1 MKFDFKKETI
11 KRFHDRD
18 GLMGLLLN
26 VAFWFIALIYL
37 ELLLHFAVVEH
48 VDVRAGFLIGF
59 SLVFAIVLGLL
70 TSFVPKKAHFIV
82 TVCLLSVVTA
92 LYFSQMV
99 YHFVFGTLY
108 STSQVQQGGQA
119 ITNFWREMLMTMQAN
134 VLWLLPVFLPIVSL
148 VVLRVFLK
156 EMFRPSNGLWRL
168 SACLVAVAVQVVTIL
183 GLSAGGTGFFTN
195 YYYYHNEMATTDQA
209 AERFGL
215 LTALRL
221 DIGGKSILPA
231 ADGAADNDYFIPDSL
246 ITDDTDQSGDDTE
259 KDLGYNVLNID
270 FGILDSMTDNDKI
283 QAINKY
289 CESLTGTNKNEY
301 TGMLKDYNL
310 IVLCAEAFSPAAID
324 PALTPTLYKMA
335 NQGIIFNN
343 YYNAFPNNTT
353 DGEYALCMG
362 LWPDS
367 SRNKEVASFYASR
380 NSYLPYCLGNIF
392 KQQKGI
398 ECYGYHNYYG
408 SYYGRDE
415 THPNMG
421 YNMSFLG
428 KGLDIT
434 AAWPASDYE
443 MLQDSVSDYIDQ
455 EQFHAYYMTFSGHM
469 YYDTSSNKMANRN
482 WKLVKDLK
490 MSYANRCY
498 MACNLEL
505 EKALAYLMDQ
515 LEEKGIADRTAIVL
529 AADHFPYGLSESQYS
544 ELIGYKVDK
553 FTKYK
558 SSLLFWVGGLEEN
571 IVVDEYCCNVD
582 ILPTI
587 LNLWGFSYDSRMLA
601 GTDVFSDGN
610 HIAILNDMS
619 FFNDKVWINASNGE
633 VRYQVDPNTL
643 PANYVENMTKLVQTK
658 MTLSKNI
665 LNTAYYN
672 FVFSQG
678 DVKVGWG
685 SWGSWETPAKK
696 PTATTAPTGATGA
709 TGATTPGGATTPPAG
724 GTDPQPTQPVA
735 PQPTTPEPPVTTPP
749 APEPQPDP
757 QPEPQPDSSG
767 GETP

>member
-1 MKFDFKKETI
+1 MKFDFKKETA
-11 KRFHDRD
+11 KRFRD
-18 GLMGLLLN
+18 WEGLSSLLLN
-26 VAFWFIALIYL
+26 IAFWFIALIYL
-37 ELLLHFAVVEH
+37 ELLLHFAVVEQPK
-48 VDVRAGFLIGF
+48 VQAGFLIGF
-59 SLVFAIVLGLL
+59 SLVFACVLGLL

-82 TVCLLSVVTA
+82 TVCLLSAITA

-99 YHFVFGTLY
+99 YYFVFGTLY
-108 STSQVQQGGQA
+108 STSQVQQGGAA
-119 ITNFWREMLMTMQAN
+119 ITNFWREMFMTMKAN

-148 VVLRVFLK
+148 VMLRIFRK
-156 EMFRPSNGLWRL
+156 EMFRPSNGLWRVGTVVIAASL
-168 SACLVAVAVQVVTIL
+168 QLVTML

-221 DIGGKSILPA
+221 DLTGGSTLLPA
-231 ADGAADNDYFIPDSL
+231 ADNDTGEDYYVPDPVVP
-246 ITDDTDQSGDDTE
+246 GDSVQVEGEGTKE
-259 KDLGYNVLNID
+259 PEYNVLNID

-301 TGMLKDYNL
+301 TGMLQDYNL
-310 IVLCAEAFSPAAID
+310 IVLCAEAFSPAAVD
-324 PALTPTLYKMA
+324 PVLTPTLYKMSQ
-335 NQGIIFNN
+335 QGIIFNN

-362 LWPDS
+362 LWPDT
-367 SRNKEVASFYASR
+367 SRKKEVASFYASR

-398 ECYGYHNYYG
+398 ESYGYHNYYG

-443 MLQDSVSDYIDQ
+443 MLKDSITDYIDQ

-469 YYDTSSNKMANRN
+469 YYDTSSNKMASRN

-490 MSYANRCY
+490 LSYANKCY

-505 EKALAYLMDQ
+505 EKAMAYLIEQ
-515 LEEKGIADRTAIVL
+515 LEAKGIADKTAIVL
-529 AADHFPYGLSESQYS
+529 AADHFPYGLSEKQYS

-558 SSLLFWVGGLEEN
+558 SSLLFWIGGMEEN
-571 IVVDEYCCNVD
+571 IIVDEYCCNVD

-601 GTDVFSDGN
+601 GTDVFSDGT
-610 HIAILNDMS
+610 HVAILNDMS
-619 FFNDKVWINASNGE
+619 FFNDKVWVNASNGE
-633 VRYQVDPNTL
+633 VRYLVDQSTL

-658 MTLSKNI
+658 MSFSKNI

-685 SWGSWETPAKK
+685 SWGSWETQKK
-696 PTATTAPTGATGA
+696 PAATTAPTGATGA
-709 TGATTPGGATTPPAG
+709 TGATIPGGSGGTGGATTPTGG
-724 GTDPQPTQPVA
+724 GTDPQPT
-735 PQPTTPEPPVTTPP
+735 TPPPEATTPP
-749 APEPQPDP
+749 DPPAPDPPAPDP
-757 QPEPQPDSSG
+757 QPDSGG

>member
-1 MKFDFKKETI
+1 MKFDFKKETA
-11 KRFHDRD
+11 KRFRDRD
-18 GLMGLLLN
+18 SLASLLLN
-26 VAFWFIALIYL
+26 IVFWFVAVIYL
-37 ELLLHFAVVEH
+37 ELLLHFAVVEQ
-48 VDVRAGFLIGF
+48 VNIRPGFLIGF
-59 SLVFAIVLGLL
+59 SLVFASVLGLI
-70 TSFVPKKAHFIV
+70 TSFVPKKANFVV
-82 TVCLLSVVTA
+82 TVCLLSAVTV

-119 ITNFWREMLMTMQAN
+119 ITNFWREMLMTMRAN

-148 VVLRVFLK
+148 VALRFFLK
-156 EMFRPSNGLWRL
+156 EMFTPSNGLWRVG
-168 SACLVAVAVQVVTIL
+168 VAVFAVVLQVVTTL
-183 GLSAGGTGFFTN
+183 GLSVGGTGFFTN

-221 DIGGKSILPA
+221 DLTGGKSLLPS
-231 ADGAADNDYFIPDSL
+231 ADSGAEDDYYVPDPVLPDDSTQNND
-246 ITDDTDQSGDDTE
+246 GE
-259 KDLGYNVLNID
+259 KEPEYNVLNID

-324 PALTPTLYKMA
+324 PVLTPTLYKMA
-335 NQGIIFNN
+335 NQGIIFKN
-343 YYNAFPNNTT
+343 YYNSYPNNTT

-362 LWPDS
+362 LHPDS

-392 KQQKGI
+392 QAQRGI
-398 ECYGYHNYYG
+398 KSYGYHNYYG
-408 SYYGRDE
+408 NYYGRDE

-421 YNMSFLG
+421 YEMSFLG

-434 AAWPASDYE
+434 PAWPASDLE
-443 MLQDSVSDYIDQ
+443 MMQDSVADYIDQ
-455 EQFHAYYMTFSGHM
+455 ERFHAYYMTFSGHM
-469 YYDTSSNKMANRN
+469 YYDTSSNKMASRN
-482 WKLVKDLK
+482 WNLVKDLK

-505 EKALAYLMDQ
+505 EKALAYLMEQ
-515 LEEKGIADRTAIVL
+515 LEAKGIADKTAIVL
-529 AADHFPYGLSESQYS
+529 AADHFPYGLSDSQYS

-558 SSLLFWVGGLEEN
+558 SSLLFWVGGMEEN

-587 LNLWGFSYDSRMLA
+587 LNLWGFSFDSRMLA
-601 GTDVFSDGN
+601 GTDVFSDGT

-619 FFNDKVWINASNGE
+619 FFNDKVWVNASNGE
-633 VRYQVDPNTL
+633 VRYQVDKNTL

-658 MTLSKNI
+658 MSFSKNI

-678 DVKVGWG
+678 DVNVGWG
-685 SWGSWETPAKK
+685 SWGSWETDEK
-696 PTATTAPTGATGA
+696 PKATTAPTGT
-709 TGATTPGGATTPPAG
+709 TGATTPSGATTPTG
-724 GTDPQPTQPVA
+724 GTDSQPTQPVT
-735 PQPTTPEPPVTTPP
+735 PEPTTPEPPVTTPLEPPVITPPDPP
-749 APEPQPDP
+749 APEPQPESP
-757 QPEPQPDSSG
+757 G
-767 GETP
+767 GETS